1 MSPYTTP
8 TLPIISAQNV
18 VRPFAFAGVAPR
30 RAAATVVMG
39 DVIFAANA
47 APQYNTAAR
56 AYNSAVRNG
65 PFPALLGRRSSIHR
79 RHDVRIRPFKI
90 CQFFQYLVGSDHH
103 RAPHTATCVPTSTT
117 RPVGMWKKS
126 VASLADFARP
136 MNNRSCQRGIA
147 ECEAGLSARRDRKN
161 DVDMMSKCQPCLRA
175 TASAF
180 GTFGD
185 SI

>member
-8 TLPIISAQNV
+8 TLPIVSAQNV
-18 VRPFAFAGVAPR
+18 AFAGVSPR

-47 APQYNTAAR
+47 APQYNTAGR
-56 AYNSAVRNG
+56 IYNRVIQAG
-65 PFPALLGRRSSIHR
+65 LFPALPGTQSSTHR
-79 RHDVRIRPFKI
+79 RQWRMRPPHSKSVN
-90 CQFFQYLVGSDHH
+90 FFSDLWVQVTE
-103 RAPHTATCVPTSTT
+103 AAHTATCVPTSTT

-136 MNNRSCQRGIA
+136 MNSRSCQRGIA

>member
-8 TLPIISAQNV
+8 TLPIVSAQNV

-56 AYNSAVRNG
+56 VYNRAVGALRSR
-65 PFPALLGRRSSIHR
+65 PLLGTQSSTTGAMASTSPPSKSR
-79 RHDVRIRPFKI
+79 N
-90 CQFFQYLVGSDHH
+90 FFSGLRLEALAAAY
-103 RAPHTATCVPTSTT
+103 TATCVPTSTT

-136 MNNRSCQRGIA
+136 MNSRSCQRGIA

-185 SI
+185 SM